1 MEKGKAELIG
11 QGIAGLI
18 LGNTFEVTADDFEKN
33 VRQFGYK
40 SALDEDA
47 SDLENATN
55 VFPTDLLEYED
66 GASLIVDP
74 GTWSKKMHHNSGAVL
89 RALVGHCVPV
99 SLRRFMLKWRL
110 FDSEDVQTT
119 FNVMKRNVAI
129 QRLRDATESALFT
142 MISRTV
148 PITFNNDLRE
158 YDSKSMREKAIVVLN
173 QYFVTYSTQHA
184 SHIALLTPLLEIFH
198 RQPPKGPVMVSMFNR
213 LLNIIPG
220 NGPARA
226 GSLNVA
232 REAVRHLKNDDEELH
247 QFLDGLLKKAI
258 DQQTELRSMNLT
270 YRDIAEFREIATFL
284 VPWIDTCFIGY
295 LRKAAA
301 AFIWYVYVYVYIYI
315 YRFFLVHTHTHTHTH
330 TCKHTHT
337 RTGLDCR
344 AQTYAYIFL

>member
-1 MEKGKAELIG
+1 MEKGKGELIG

-173 QYFVTYSTQHA
+173 QYFVS
-184 SHIALLTPLLEIFH
+184 
-198 RQPPKGPVMVSMFNR
+198 
-213 LLNIIPG
+213 
-220 NGPARA
+220 
-226 GSLNVA
+226 
-232 REAVRHLKNDDEELH
+232 
-247 QFLDGLLKKAI
+247 
-258 DQQTELRSMNLT
+258 RS
-270 YRDIAEFREIATFL
+270 
-284 VPWIDTCFIGY
+284 C
-295 LRKAAA
+295 
-301 AFIWYVYVYVYIYI
+301 
-315 YRFFLVHTHTHTHTH
+315 
-330 TCKHTHT
+330 
-337 RTGLDCR
+337 
-344 AQTYAYIFL
+344 